1 LNSTRR
7 STIQT
12 AKRNMVPIWNEQ
24 MLMTGLAAARG
35 AKKREK
41 LVAIIVG
48 VILIVGIGTSVF
60 ILSSRPDLTVSLNK
74 PSLQIQRGT
83 LQTLQVSIAT
93 KNLAGGQ
100 VSLSTSGLPTN
111 VTASFS
117 NPAPQIQA
125 DGSTKSNLTITAG
138 GHAYGQNSTLT
149 ITATTNG
156 LTRQATLPIA
166 VVGNTYNYNIG
177 GSYASGWNITTIN
190 AVEGD
195 VIVLHLTS
203 TDSLT
208 HAFFVDYNGN
218 AMPDPNEPLSSN
230 FNSQTI
236 PITFSFIITQVGTF
250 TYYCKYHPNMTG
262 TLHSAVP

>member
-1 LNSTRR
+1 
-7 STIQT
+7 
-12 AKRNMVPIWNEQ
+12 
-24 MLMTGLAAARG
+24 MLMTGQATRG
-35 AKKREK
+35 TKRWEK

-60 ILSSRPDLTVSLNK
+60 IFISRPDLTVSLNES
-74 PSLQIQRGT
+74 SLLIQRGT
-83 LQTLQVSIAT
+83 LQTLQISIAT
-93 KNLAGGQ
+93 RNLASGQ

-111 VTASFS
+111 VSASFS

-125 DGSTKSNLTITAG
+125 GGSTKTNLTITAG
-138 GHAYGQNSTLT
+138 AHAYGQNSTLT

-156 LTRQATLPIA
+156 LTRQTTLPIA

-230 FNSQTI
+230 FNSQTV
-236 PITFSFIITQVGTF
+236 PITFSFIVAQVGTF
-250 TYYCKYHPNMTG
+250 TYYCRYHPNMTG
-262 TLHSAVP
+262 TLHSVMP